1 MNNLELKQKILKR
14 RLRFYK
20 IYTQAKIYGFENPE
34 GFALLETLIEIRKE
48 QDMLIMSLQLEYDRL
63 KKCFENDNINNN
75 TYEYKEEEKQE
86 TYEINLPT
94 KQNGRKEKKICKSGK
109 KNGKP
114 KK

>member
-1 MNNLELKQKILKR
+1 MML
-14 RLRFYK
+14 
-20 IYTQAKIYGFENPE
+20 
-34 GFALLETLIEIRKE
+34 TLN
-48 QDMLIMSLQLEYDRL
+48 RL

-114 KK
+114 KKLKFQKK